1 MNSWNWGTLYFF
13 EQLSGFNIV
22 ICPKI
27 SLFEPLQ
34 NEQFEV
40 RDHVLLYITY
50 KQLNSAIEKNMA
62 MAQSLINKKTCLYF
76 LDEMS
81 LAAER
86 QVNLSR
92 LKIKTRLFVVQG
104 LGLYYKHQIIKFEH
118 FWLRKFHFVKSIVFL
133 CLMVMSPHKR
143 IEIVIVSWKSEK
155 CQNQTRLYWTLY
167 TYCAEGK
174 SLQAVIF
181 ITYLKLI
188 TI

>member
-40 RDHVLLYITY
+40 RDHVLLYTTY

-86 QVNLSR
+86 QVSLSR
-92 LKIKTRLFVVQG
+92 LKIKTRLFVEQG
-104 LGLYYKHQIIKFEH
+104 LGQFSMIKKCFKHFFLELILTELQLLSYNFMKICENNKQ
-118 FWLRKFHFVKSIVFL
+118 FVEFQWKNYWYIYF
-133 CLMVMSPHKR
+133 SP
-143 IEIVIVSWKSEK
+143 
-155 CQNQTRLYWTLY
+155 
-167 TYCAEGK
+167 
-174 SLQAVIF
+174 
-181 ITYLKLI
+181 
-188 TI
+188 